1 MFERYTERARRVLFF
16 ARYEA
21 SQLGSISIET
31 EHLLLGLIREGKGLT
46 SRIFARSHLS
56 LESIRKEIE
65 GRTVF
70 REKVSTSVEIPFSAE
85 TKRVLQ
91 FAAEEADR
99 LLHNYIGTEHLLL
112 GILREERSVAAT
124 ILMEKGMRLNTVRED
139 IVALLNEKTTLTRVK
154 ETPLLAEFSRDLT
167 EAAMKNQLDPL
178 VGRHIEIE
186 RVQQVLCR
194 RTKNNAVLIGEPGVG
209 KTAIVEGLAQKIV
222 YGDVPH
228 FLADKRLLALD
239 ISLIVAGTKYR
250 GQFEERLK
258 AIMKELTENPNIIV
272 FIDELHTLVGAGS
285 AEGSLDAAN
294 ILKPALS
301 RGEIRCIGATTPSEY
316 RKYIEKDRSLE
327 RRFQAIKVDPPNERE
342 TIEVLMG
349 VKDRYETFHHVE
361 YTTEAIEAAV
371 YQSSR
376 YITDRFLPDKAIDL
390 VDEAGARAKL
400 REAGYSEEFGE
411 INRSIRVAVE
421 QMETAVSE
429 KNFEKAQ
436 FYREQEVQAR
446 ENLQFV
452 REKFDVKSSTRRVV
466 VGKGEIDEVVSK
478 WTGVPLTSINQDEGD
493 KLLHMEDALH
503 NRVISQD
510 AAISALSRAIRR
522 SRAGLKSPN
531 RPVGSFIFLGPTG
544 VGKTELARAI
554 ANFLF
559 GSDHALIRFDMSE
572 YMEKHSVSKLIGSPP
587 GYVGH
592 EEGGQ
597 LTEKVKRNPY
607 SVVLLDEVEKAHPD
621 LFNILLQVFEDGHL
635 TDGLGNRVN
644 FKNTIIIMT
653 SNIGARFIQ
662 KKASLGF
669 QSADSGVISP
679 QRQRHGA
686 RRGEEDVQPGVHQPH
701 RRDHRLRGA
710 LGRRPPDHHQAARE
724 AGERQPGRP
733 PAPPRARAGSHRLD
747 HRADVQGS
755 LVRRPSAAPRDPAL
769 YRGSAVRGAHPRA
782 PQGGRHPGVPR
793 CGEPGVPS
801 GRRDRE
807 RPPAGLTRLRMGG
820 PCHGYGAASAR
831 PLGSLARLRSSKL
844 MAWPLPGPSVRA
856 AAGRSQPPIMR
867 VFALLL
873 VALAAAGEVRAQT
886 PPAGTPVRPG
896 PVRRRRAI
904 FPRRSAARPSRRPAG
919 CPRPAPARSSTR
931 SCSASRSRA
940 EAP

>member
-139 IVALLNEKTTLTRVK
+139 IVALLNEKTTVNNRAK

-178 VGRHIEIE
+178 VGRHLEIE

-209 KTAIVEGLAQKIV
+209 KTAIVEGLSQKIV

-301 RGEIRCIGATTPSEY
+301 RGEIRCIGATTPAEY

-327 RRFQAIKVDPPNERE
+327 RRFQAIKVEPPSEKE
-342 TIEVLMG
+342 TIEVLTG
-349 VKDRYETFHHVE
+349 IKEKYESFHHVD
-361 YTTEAIEAAV
+361 YTDEAIEAAV

-390 VDEAGARAKL
+390 IDEAGARAKL
-400 REAGYSEEFGE
+400 KEAGYSEEFGE
-411 INRSIRVAVE
+411 INKSIRVAVE
-421 QMETAVSE
+421 QMESAVSE

-452 REKFDVKSSTRRVV
+452 REKFDVKSNTRRVV

-478 WTGVPLTSINQDEGD
+478 WTGVPLTSINQDEGN
-493 KLLHMEDALH
+493 KLLRMEEELH
-503 NRVISQD
+503 KRVISQER
-510 AAISALSRAIRR
+510 AISALSRAIRR
-522 SRAGLKSPN
+522 SRAGLKNPN

-559 GSDHALIRFDMSE
+559 GSDHSLIRFDMSE

-607 SVVLLDEVEKAHPD
+607 SVVLLDEIEKAHPD

-662 KKASLGF
+662 KKAGLGF
-669 QSADSGVISP
+669 QSADAGTIARSVNDMVLGEVRKTFNPEFINRIDEIIVFEALSDDDLRTITRLLVEQLNDNLGDRKIHLQAAPEVIDWIIEMTCKDRSY
-679 QRQRHGA
+679 GA
-686 RRGEEDVQPGVHQPH
+686 RPLRRAIQRYIEDPLSEELIRGHLKGGEIEVYLEGGV
-701 RRDHRLRGA
+701 LA
-710 LGRRPPDHHQAARE
+710 
-724 AGERQPGRP
+724 
-733 PAPPRARAGSHRLD
+733 
-747 HRADVQGS
+747 
-755 LVRRPSAAPRDPAL
+755 
-769 YRGSAVRGAHPRA
+769 YR
-782 PQGGRHPGVPR
+782 
-793 CGEPGVPS
+793 
-801 GRRDRE
+801 
-807 RPPAGLTRLRMGG
+807 PAGLIHDGRT
-820 PCHGYGAASAR
+820 
-831 PLGSLARLRSSKL
+831 LA
-844 MAWPLPGPSVRA
+844 
-856 AAGRSQPPIMR
+856 
-867 VFALLL
+867 
-873 VALAAAGEVRAQT
+873 
-886 PPAGTPVRPG
+886 
-896 PVRRRRAI
+896 
-904 FPRRSAARPSRRPAG
+904 
-919 CPRPAPARSSTR
+919 
-931 SCSASRSRA
+931 
-940 EAP
+940 

>member
-1 MFERYTERARRVLFF
+1 MFERYTERARRVPFF

-31 EHLLLGLIREGKGLT
+31 DHLLLGLIREGKGLT

-167 EAAMKNQLDPL
+167 EAAMKDQLDPL
-178 VGRHIEIE
+178 VRCAGLE

-194 RTKNNAVLIGEPGVG
+194 RRKNNAVLSGEPGVG

-228 FLADKRLLALD
+228 FLADKRILALD

-258 AIMKELTENPNIIV
+258 AIMKELTDNPNIIV
-272 FIDELHTLVGAGS
+272 FIDELHTRVGAGS

-301 RGEIRCIGATTPSEY
+301 RGEIRCIGATTPAEY
-316 RKYIEKDRSLE
+316 RQYIEKDRSLE
-327 RRFQAIKVDPPNERE
+327 RRFPAIKVDPPAEKE
-342 TIEVLMG
+342 TVEILLG
-349 VKDRYETFHHVE
+349 VKDRYEQFHHVE
-361 YTTEAIEAAV
+361 YTQEAIEARAS
-371 YQSSR
+371 QSSR

-400 REAGYSEEFGE
+400 KEAGYSEEFGE
-411 INRSIRVAVE
+411 INKSIRVAVE
-421 QMETAVSE
+421 QMGRAESE
-429 KNFEKAQ
+429 KDFEKAQ
-436 FYREQEVQAR
+436 FYREQEVSAR

-452 REKFDVKSSTRRVV
+452 REKFNVKSSARKVIV
-466 VGKGEIDEVVSK
+466 SKGDIDEVVSK
-478 WTGVPLTSINQDEGD
+478 WTGVPIASINQDEGD
-493 KLLHMEDALH
+493 KLLRMESDLH
-503 NRVISQD
+503 RRGTSQEK
-510 AAISALSRAIRR
+510 AISAISRAIRR
-522 SRAGLKSPN
+522 SRAGLKNPN
-531 RPVGSFIFLGPTG
+531 LPVGSFIFLGPTG
-544 VGKTELARAI
+544 VGKTEVARCLAA
-554 ANFLF
+554 FLF
-559 GSDHALIRFDMSE
+559 GSERSLVRFDMSE

-607 SVVLLDEVEKAHPD
+607 SVVLLDEIEKAHPD
-621 LFNILLQVFEDGHL
+621 IFNILLQVFEDGHL

-644 FKNTIIIMT
+644 FKNTILIMT

-669 QSADSGVISP
+669 QTNEANDAKGVQEMVLGEVKRTFNPEFINRVDELIVFDALTDDELRKILSLLVDQLNVNLQDRRRKVIVAPDVADWII
-679 QRQRHGA
+679 
-686 RRGEEDVQPGVHQPH
+686 DIT
-701 RRDHRLRGA
+701 
-710 LGRRPPDHHQAARE
+710 
-724 AGERQPGRP
+724 
-733 PAPPRARAGSHRLD
+733 
-747 HRADVQGS
+747 
-755 LVRRPSAAPRDPAL
+755 
-769 YRGSAVRGAHPRA
+769 
-782 PQGGRHPGVPR
+782 
-793 CGEPGVPS
+793 CK
-801 GRRDRE
+801 DRS
-807 RPPAGLTRLRMGG
+807 
-820 PCHGYGAASAR
+820 YGAR
-831 PLGSLARLRSSKL
+831 PL
-844 MAWPLPGPSVRA
+844 
-856 AAGRSQPPIMR
+856 
-867 VFALLL
+867 
-873 VALAAAGEVRAQT
+873 
-886 PPAGTPVRPG
+886 
-896 PVRRRRAI
+896 RRAI
-904 FPRRSAARPSRRPAG
+904 QRYIEDPLAEELIRGHLQGGEIEVYLEGGQLAYRPAG
-919 CPRPAPARSSTR
+919 QPVVAGRRLNSNV
-931 SCSASRSRA
+931 
-940 EAP
+940 

>member
-56 LESIRKEIE
+56 LENIRKEIE

-112 GILREERSVAAT
+112 GILREERSVAAS

-139 IVALLNEKTTLTRVK
+139 IVQLLNEKTTLTRVK

-167 EAAMKNQLDPL
+167 ESAMKNQLDPL
-178 VGRHIEIE
+178 VGRDYELE

-228 FLADKRLLALD
+228 FLADKRILALD

-258 AIMKELTENPNIIV
+258 AIMKELTDNPNIIV

-301 RGEIRCIGATTPSEY
+301 RGEIRCIGATTPAEY

-327 RRFQAIKVDPPNERE
+327 RRFQAIKVDPPAEKE
-342 TIEVLMG
+342 TIEIILG
-349 VKDRYETFHHVE
+349 VKDRYESFHHVE
-361 YTTEAIEAAV
+361 YTREAIEAAV

-390 VDEAGARAKL
+390 IDEAGARAKL

-421 QMETAVSE
+421 QMENAVSQ
-429 KNFEKAQ
+429 KDFEKAQ
-436 FYREQEVQAR
+436 FYREQEVSAR

-452 REKFDVKSSTRRVV
+452 REKFDVKSSARRVA
-466 VGKGEIDEVVSK
+466 VGKQEIDEVVSK
-478 WTGVPLTSINQDEGD
+478 WTGVPLASINQDEGD
-493 KLLHMEDALH
+493 KLLRMEQELH
-503 NRVISQD
+503 RRVVSQEK
-510 AAISALSRAIRR
+510 ATSAVSRAIRR
-522 SRAGLKSPN
+522 SRAGLKNPN
-531 RPVGSFIFLGPTG
+531 RPTGSFMFLGPTG
-544 VGKTELARAI
+544 VGKTELARAL

-559 GSDHALIRFDMSE
+559 GSDNALIRFDMSE

-597 LTEKVKRNPY
+597 LTEKVRRNPY
-607 SVVLLDEVEKAHPD
+607 SGRAARRNREGAPGCLQYPVAGVRRRPPHRRAWESRELQEHDSHHDLEHRCAVHSEEGIARVPVV
-621 LFNILLQVFEDGHL
+621 G
-635 TDGLGNRVN
+635 
-644 FKNTIIIMT
+644 
-653 SNIGARFIQ
+653 IGDHREE
-662 KKASLGF
+662 
-669 QSADSGVISP
+669 
-679 QRQRHGA
+679 RQRHGA
-686 RRGEEDVQPGVHQPH
+686 RRGEAHLQSGVHQPH

-710 LGRRPPDHHQAARE
+710 RRRRSAAHHAAAGRSDQREPREPAAEDHAD
-724 AGERQPGRP
+724 AGSDRLDYRRHVQGPVVWSP
-733 PAPPRARAGSHRLD
+733 SAPPRH
-747 HRADVQGS
+747 
-755 LVRRPSAAPRDPAL
+755 PAL
-769 YRGSAVRGAHPRA
+769 RRRSAVRGAHQRA
-782 PQGGRHPGVPR
+782 PQRGRHRGLPRERVAGLSCTRGGGGRPPPR
-793 CGEPGVPS
+793 VRRLKRIQ
-801 GRRDRE
+801 GRRS
-807 RPPAGLTRLRMGG
+807 
-820 PCHGYGAASAR
+820 C
-831 PLGSLARLRSSKL
+831 
-844 MAWPLPGPSVRA
+844 
-856 AAGRSQPPIMR
+856 Q
-867 VFALLL
+867 
-873 VALAAAGEVRAQT
+873 
-886 PPAGTPVRPG
+886 
-896 PVRRRRAI
+896 
-904 FPRRSAARPSRRPAG
+904 ARPSLLRGFISMRIQ
-919 CPRPAPARSSTR
+919 SFSL
-931 SCSASRSRA
+931 
-940 EAP
+940 